1 MAMIVGVRF
10 TNGGKIYDFDSG
22 NMQFLPGDKVMV
34 ETARGME
41 CGEVARA
48 NRECKEPRDDLK
60 PVVRRATPEDLE
72 RMEQNAQKACEAMKI
87 CQERIAAHKL
97 DMKLVD
103 AEYAFD
109 NSKLTFNFT
118 ADGRVD
124 FRNLVKDLAATLH
137 TRIELHQIG
146 VRDEAKKLGGIGIC
160 GQPFCCSRFLKDFQ
174 PVSIKMAKEQGL
186 SLNPTK
192 ISGSCGRLMCCLQY
206 EQNVYEELNKL
217 TPKNG
222 TMVNT
227 PEGRGTVIDSSV
239 LTGKLKVRLDKE
251 PDFPVVEVMR
261 EDLNKPARAAA
272 PEPAPEPAV
281 AAEETPAPKAEK
293 LRREQP
299 KNHKPQGGKPQK
311 NQQHNNK
318 PKTDKPQ
325 GDRAATPAGDKNGGK
340 TNHRPHHHHPRN
352 KRQG

>member
-1 MAMIVGVRF
+1 MAMIVGIRF
-10 TNGGKIYDFDSG
+10 NPSGKIYDFDPG
-22 NMQFLPGDKVMV
+22 ELQLLPGDKVMV

-48 NRECKEPRDDLK
+48 NRECKEPRADLK
-60 PVVRRATPEDLE
+60 PVVRRATAEDLA
-72 RMEQNAQKACEAMKI
+72 RAEQNAKKAREAMQI

-97 DMKLVD
+97 EMKLVD

-109 NSKLTFNFT
+109 NSKITFNFT
-118 ADGRVD
+118 AEGRVD

-206 EQNVYEELNKL
+206 EQSVYEELNKL

-222 TMVNT
+222 TLVNT
-227 PEGRGTVIDSSV
+227 PEGRGVVVDSHP
-239 LTGKLKVRLDKE
+239 LTGKVKVRLDNA
-251 PDFPVVEVMR
+251 PDAAPVDMTRDDIIRVPRDEAG
-261 EDLNKPARAAA
+261 KPAQ
-272 PEPAPEPAV
+272 
-281 AAEETPAPKAEK
+281 PKAEQEPK
-293 LRREQP
+293 AESAPQP
-299 KNHKPQGGKPQK
+299 KAE
-311 NQQHNNK
+311 K
-318 PKTDKPQ
+318 PKTDKPPV
-325 GDRAATPAGDKNGGK
+325 DKAPAADKIGGK
-340 TNHRPHHHHPRN
+340 PNHRPRHHRPRN
-352 KRQG
+352 KKQG

>member
-1 MAMIVGVRF
+1 MAMIVGIRF
-10 TNGGKIYDFDSG
+10 NQGGKIYDFDPG
-22 NMQFLPGDKVMV
+22 AMQLLPGDKVMV
-34 ETARGME
+34 ETARGIE
-41 CGEVARA
+41 CGEVVRA
-48 NRECKEPRDDLK
+48 NRECKEVRNDLK

-72 RMEQNAQKACEAMKI
+72 RAEKNAQKAREAMKI

-97 DMKLVD
+97 EMKLVD

-118 ADGRVD
+118 AEGRVD

-160 GQPFCCSRFLKDFQ
+160 GQPFCCSRFLKEFQ

-192 ISGSCGRLMCCLQY
+192 ISGSCGRLMCCLKY
-206 EQNVYEELNKL
+206 EQDVYEELNKL
-217 TPKNG
+217 SPKTG

-227 PEGRGTVIDSSV
+227 PEGRGTVVDSNI
-239 LTGKLKVRLDKE
+239 LTGKIKVRLDKE
-251 PDFPVVEVMR
+251 PDFPVVEIMR
-261 EDLNKPARAAA
+261 EDLNKPARTQSVPQEEAA
-272 PEPAPEPAV
+272 PAAPAEN
-281 AAEETPAPKAEK
+281 TPAQPPKADK
-293 LRREQP
+293 PRREQP
-299 KNHKPQGGKPQK
+299 RNNKPQGGKPK
-311 NQQHNNK
+311 GDN

-325 GDRAATPAGDKNGGK
+325 GDKPAAPAGNKNGNK
-340 TNHRPHHHHPRN
+340 TNHRPRNHRPRN

>member
-34 ETARGME
+34 ETARGIE
-41 CGEVARA
+41 CGEVVRA
-48 NRECKEPRDDLK
+48 NRECKEPREDLK
-60 PVVRRATPEDLE
+60 PVVRRATPEDLA
-72 RMEQNAQKACEAMKI
+72 RMEQNARKAREAMKV

-146 VRDEAKKLGGIGIC
+146 VRDEAKKLGGMGIC

-206 EQNVYEELNKL
+206 EQSVYEELNKL

-222 TMVNT
+222 TTVNT
-227 PEGRGTVIDSSV
+227 PEGRGTVVDCNI
-239 LTGKLKVRLDKE
+239 LTGKMKVRLDKE

-261 EDLNKPARAAA
+261 EDLNKPARTAA
-272 PEPAPEPAV
+272 PAPAPEPAV
-281 AAEETPAPKAEK
+281 TAEEAHAPKADK
-293 LRREQP
+293 HRREQP
-299 KNHKPQGGKPQK
+299 KHSKAQGGKPQ
-311 NQQHNNK
+311 NNK
-318 PKTDKPQ
+318 PKTDKSQ
-325 GDRAATPAGDKNGGK
+325 GDKPAPAGDKNVGK
-340 TNHRPHHHHPRN
+340 TNHRPHHHRPRN